1 MFYLSI
7 SIIDGLQEIRTESR
21 GTSEFV
27 FWSQGVVV
35 FVVGFISV
43 SIFVVLSVE
52 TVMYFTLV
60 FYSLQLVI
68 EENEELF

>member
-27 FWSQGVVV
+27 FWSQGFV